1 MGHCPLIPPRVKAA
15 ADMSPP
21 GCRSRTEPHAS
32 DGTVAALGPLAE
44 PSSAARLAGS
54 SPRLVKSKPLIESSR
69 SAPTARHGQ
78 HRHTQRSDGNEAA
91 GSVGW
96 ARLALNQRFPRR
108 GATGSMEVSSSRQHA
123 FQLTGCMVTKHWRSL
138 LDQSC
143 ALQVRSSRSR
153 SLPIDCA
160 GHVVPEED
168 RRNHGNGW
176 NDRQ

>member
-1 MGHCPLIPPRVKAA
+1 MSKRRPICRHRAA
-15 ADMSPP
+15 GLARNRTLQTGRSPP
-21 GCRSRTEPHAS
+21 
-32 DGTVAALGPLAE
+32 LGPLAE

-54 SPRLVKSKPLIESSR
+54 SPRLVKSKPLIDSGR
-69 SAPTARHGQ
+69 SVPTARQEQ

-96 ARLALNQRFPRR
+96 ARRALDQRFPRR
-108 GATGSMEVSSSRQHA
+108 GATGSREVSSSRQHA

-153 SLPIDCA
+153 SLPIDGA
-160 GHVVPEED
+160 GHVAPEED